1 MLVISWISF
10 SVSKKKELK
19 IEISDHQSEILDGFD
34 LLATDT
40 TVIPKV
46 IPKEERVAYKP
57 VKRDFIKVDRWVI
70 DLVMPFL
77 NSKCSPGVS
86 VLYLDLYRM
95 TYGYGNNKVRITDEM
110 IERRLAI
117 PKRTIM
123 AHKKELIKYDLIKY
137 KRGHRTKRGEFIV
150 KRPEQSVYFT
160 DYIQKTASLPS
171 KNVGSKEK
179 DITIYNINKVFIDS
193 ETLVFD
199 FYKKAGWKQT
209 SITREIIDN
218 GCKVLNKLYQQ
229 GYSKDTIKDLIT
241 WSIGY
246 CKEYNKP
253 IYGIGFISYLMP
265 EYQTHKDKKAKQ
277 KKHRELEVQKQK
289 ERDAALEKEQMILNR
304 FDMLPKH
311 MKSMV
316 MTKAKQGIEDHI
328 RTNKLGKFGEYTE
341 KFLLDGF
348 IVEIMK
354 NDFGETPQ

>member
-1 MLVISWISF
+1 M
-10 SVSKKKELK
+10 SKKNDLEIK
-19 IEISDHQSEILDGFD
+19 ISEHQSDILDGFD
-34 LLATDT
+34 LLSTET
-40 TVIPKV
+40 KVIPKV
-46 IPKEERVAYKP
+46 IPKEEKVAYKP

-70 DLVMPFL
+70 DLVLPFL

-137 KRGHRTKRGEFIV
+137 KKGHRTRRGEFIV
-150 KRPEQSVYFT
+150 KRPEQSIYFM
-160 DYIQKTASLPS
+160 DYIQKTASLPT
-171 KNVGSKEK
+171 KKVGSTEK
-179 DITIYNINKVFIDS
+179 NNTIYNIDKVFIDS

-209 SITREIIDN
+209 GITREIIDT

-229 GYSKDTIKDLIT
+229 GYDKETITDLCN

-246 CKEYNKP
+246 CNENKKP

-265 EYQTHKDKKAKQ
+265 EYQAQKEKKDKQRKR
-277 KKHRELEVQKQK
+277 RELEKKKQK
-289 ERDAALEKEQMILNR
+289 ERDDALEKEQMILQR
-304 FDMLPKH
+304 FTQLPKH
-311 MKSMV
+311 MKSIV
-316 MTKAKQGIEDHI
+316 QGKAKRMVDDYIAE
-328 RTNKLGKFGEYTE
+328 NKVGKFGEYTE
-341 KFLLDGF
+341 KFIIDGF
-348 IVEIMK
+348 IVEIME
-354 NDFGETPQ
+354 NEYGGTP